1 MFCFIIPRLCVLFTL
16 TSLFASESKKYT
28 QTNPQSCEEDCCIP
42 SYVITECSHCH
53 LKVAGLN
60 CAEYR
65 FIFWIFINAGI
76 TFSVSELTCCN
87 MIFYMEILAT

>member
-1 MFCFIIPRLCVLFTL
+1 MFCFLFFRHCVLFTL
-16 TSLFASESKKYT
+16 TSLFASESKKYA
-28 QTNPQSCEEDCCIP
+28 QTCDEEDCCIP
-42 SYVITECSHCH
+42 SYIITQCSHCH

-76 TFSVSELTCCN
+76 TFSFSELTCCN